1 MHLHRVLLM
10 TVVSVLASSSPL
22 VATKETSVSL
32 LDYTAVKGHDAINRG
47 RALWAAKASD
57 EIDNVAGE
65 EHLPDVEERANSI
78 STSIRETAETFALS
92 VKTTVWLEQY
102 KSVDYVQ
109 DKLENIKW
117 KKGHRDVSTYTV
129 WNELHLNQEV
139 KLKPQS
145 KTWDDISDDD
155 ILAELVKIKQKETFE
170 DYREYAIAFS
180 SYKSNLFGSGYYR
193 PTYFRQE
200 RYTVGK
206 DGENSDLGGNKNGF
220 SVRTGILGLMNAKKE
235 KLQKDR
241 FFQFYLKELEKVPS
255 SG

>member
-47 RALWAAKASD
+47 RALWAAK
-57 EIDNVAGE
+57 
-65 EHLPDVEERANSI
+65 HPTR
-78 STSIRETAETFALS
+78 STMETAETFALS

-109 DKLENIKW
+109 DKLGMHENIKW
-117 KKGHRDVSTYTV
+117 KKVHRDVSTYTV

-145 KTWDDISDDD
+145 KTWDDISNDD

-170 DYREYAIAFS
+170 DYREYAIAFD

-193 PTYFRQE
+193 PTFFRQE

>member
-1 MHLHRVLLM
+1 Y
-10 TVVSVLASSSPL
+10 
-22 VATKETSVSL
+22 ATKL
-32 LDYTAVKGHDAINRG
+32 K
-47 RALWAAKASD
+47 
-57 EIDNVAGE
+57 
-65 EHLPDVEERANSI
+65 
-78 STSIRETAETFALS
+78 
-92 VKTTVWLEQY
+92 
-102 KSVDYVQ
+102 
-109 DKLENIKW
+109 ENIKW

-145 KTWDDISDDD
+145 KTWDDISNDD

-170 DYREYAIAFS
+170 DYREYAIAFD

-193 PTYFRQE
+193 PTFFRQE

-220 SVRTGILGLMNAKKE
+220 SVRTEILGLMNAKKE